1 MDVSVIMINYN
12 TYELTKDALNSLFTH
27 TVGLKYEII
36 LVDNQSPDGSG
47 DRLADEFG
55 NRIKYIQSGGNLG
68 TSKGFN
74 LGLKN
79 ASGKYV
85 LWLNT
90 DILLRDNF
98 IGTLFSFMEQHPDC
112 GVCGGNLL
120 GFDGKPAHSYSKSFL
135 SAKTLRK
142 DRSFILK
149 IIRTIFKK
157 AFSFDYNYTGAP
169 MEVSQIVGA
178 DMMVRRELFDEVG
191 LFEEAIFMY
200 CEETEFQYRVRKY
213 TSYRIFSVPEA
224 VMYHL
229 EGGSFQKKSKVS
241 AAAYERRY
249 RAVITGESTFLY
261 KHFGQAEVMKY
272 LRVEKRTGF
281 KYSIISFFLGNR
293 DKYAEFSARR
303 KLAKQWIANFH
314 DFIASLGILTDQ

>member
-12 TYELTKDALNSLFTH
+12 TYELTKNALNSLFTY
-27 TVGLKYEII
+27 TVDLEYEII

-47 DRLADEFG
+47 DILADEFG

-68 TSKGFN
+68 TSKAFN
-74 LGLKN
+74 LGFKN
-79 ASGKYV
+79 SCGKYI

-90 DILLRDNF
+90 DIIIKDNF
-98 IGTLFSFMEQHPDC
+98 IFKLFKYMESHPEC

-142 DRSFILK
+142 DRNLIFK
-149 IIRTIFKK
+149 VIRTIFKK

-169 MEVSQIVGA
+169 MEVAQVIGA

-200 CEETEFQYRVRKY
+200 CEETEFQYRVRKH
-213 TSYRIFSVPEA
+213 TGYRIFSVPEA

-229 EGGSFQKKSKVS
+229 DGGSFQEKSKVS
-241 AAAYERRY
+241 AETYERRC
-249 RAVITGESTFLY
+249 RAVITGGSIFLY

-272 LRVEKRTGF
+272 LRVEKQTGL
-281 KYSIISFFLGNR
+281 KYSIISFFLGKR
-293 DKYAEFSARR
+293 DKYTEFSARR

-314 DFIASLGILTDQ
+314 DFIASLGVLTDQ